1 MLFASI
7 KFVVLPHLAPLLL
20 LLLRLLLLRSFL
32 LSQPFPLY
40 FTRAFFYPHSSQLVL
55 VTFDHFVFQSF
66 QNNRCFSCS
75 IDGLRNRHNVAIV
88 LATGDRRLAFSS
100 SELEIVCG
108 TFNGLQ
114 RWNSLTS
121 AKLEPLHIGYAHAPC
136 RLAIYRIVCHPFPFK
151 NLSPRIGLK
160 IDQSDPIKIKVT
172 FADQTLRQIVV
183 CPGRVFLFEQWHLL
197 LTSLELHRLHR
208 VDLVLVHVLSVHPS
222 VFSLLRLYEKEG
234 FVWVRPSL
242 QLPSAESGN
251 SPTFDANSETLWN
264 NQLVNFHDCLYTFK
278 ESSAFIAFPDWD
290 DLLLTPSPSAF
301 LSSTSFPSSVPS
313 SSATT
318 FPASTFS
325 STSSSSSA
333 SSFASF
339 PSSVPSSPAT
349 TSPASSA
356 SSSSSPSSSSS
367 ASVLSAALLRF
378 VSVHPFSAALLP
390 KRFPGHFPTI
400 TQFVDNGWEIF
411 DLFEKGVRF
420 SVWPSDAQFISKV
433 LLRPKF
439 VSGVDLH
446 GPAGSMALAHQIDEL
461 PAENAFFVHARDYQK
476 NPRLNQRLP
485 FASLLVSNLATF
497 LHRHNASLSDLPKS
511 ERFVPTLNECLR
523 NIEAKVRRNRH
534 SKCFNY
540 AQCRKELL
548 ENVEGNGGKAWEC
561 VGTDNRWSAVQ
572 RTRHFRF
579 YVMEDEAMAQ
589 FSGIRCL
596 P

>member
-7 KFVVLPHLAPLLL
+7 KFVLLPHLAPLLL

-40 FTRAFFYPHSSQLVL
+40 FTRAFFYPHSS
-55 VTFDHFVFQSF
+55 H
-66 QNNRCFSCS
+66 
-75 IDGLRNRHNVAIV
+75 IDGLHNRHNVAIV

-100 SELEIVCG
+100 SELDIVCG
-108 TFNGLQ
+108 TFNSLQ
-114 RWNSLTS
+114 RWKSLTS

-151 NLSPRIGLK
+151 SPSTRIGLK

-172 FADQTLRQIVV
+172 FADQTPRQIVV

-208 VDLVLVHVLSVHPS
+208 VDLVLVHVLSIHPS

-234 FVWVRPSL
+234 FVWIRPSL
-242 QLPSAESGN
+242 QLPSAVESDN
-251 SPTFDANSETLWN
+251 LPTFDANSETLWN
-264 NQLVNFHDCLYTFK
+264 NQLINFHDCLYTFK

-301 LSSTSFPSSVPS
+301 LSSTFSSTSFPSSVPS
-313 SSATT
+313 STSSS
-318 FPASTFS
+318 PSTFS
-325 STSSSSSA
+325 STSSIPSTSSSSTL
-333 SSFASF
+333 SS
-339 PSSVPSSPAT
+339 SSPST
-349 TSPASSA
+349 
-356 SSSSSPSSSSS
+356 SSSSSPSTSSS
-367 ASVLSAALLRF
+367 ASALSAALLRF

-400 TQFVDNGWEIF
+400 TQFVDNGWEMF
-411 DLFEKGVRF
+411 DLLEKGVRF

-485 FASLLVSNLATF
+485 FASLLVSNLASF
-497 LHRHNASLSDLPKS
+497 LHRHNASLLNLPKS

-523 NIEAKVRRNRH
+523 NIEAKVRRNRR

-548 ENVEGNGGKAWEC
+548 ENVEENGAKAWEC

-579 YVMEDEAMAQ
+579 YVMENEAMAQ